1 LSDKICET
9 LNLPTMA
16 EVLGDQPDDNNTGI
30 DNLVNA
36 LGNTSMGELQMADE
50 EGVLEHAEEMNEIY
64 EEAMQ
69 GYRDLMDLAMNMEAK
84 NAGTVA
90 EPAATFLKIALDAS
104 KNKTDS
110 KFKKLRL
117 KLDVE
122 KFNLAK
128 EKEKGKSEI
137 IDVTEETFEA
147 NRNDL
152 IKILQSKKNAT
163 RDK

>member
-1 LSDKICET
+1 MSDKICET